1 MLYFYRN
8 YSPFGTLCSIG
19 PGCRCIRVFYF
30 WEGVFNEMSRQK
42 FFIDGF
48 NVYHALAHDARYH
61 KYKWLDYS
69 KLASLFV
76 RQQDQIGDILYFT
89 ALANWDMQKVN
100 RHKVLIA
107 ALKFKGVKV
116 ILGQFQKVERRCRKC
131 HQHYYTFEEKKTDVN
146 IAVEIMKS
154 AVKDEFD
161 TAIIMSG
168 DSDLVPAVEAV
179 KTLFPAKKVG
189 VVIPINWRA
198 VLLKQVCD
206 FHMRM
211 KEKHLQA
218 SIFPDEIDLGGGI
231 KLSRPSTW
239 N

>member
-1 MLYFYRN
+1 MPVHSGFLFY
-8 YSPFGTLCSIG
+8 GKG
-19 PGCRCIRVFYF
+19 
-30 WEGVFNEMSRQK
+30 EAAKMSRIK

-48 NVYHALAHDARYH
+48 NVYHALEREASYH

-76 RQQDQIGDILYFT
+76 RRQDQIVDVLYFT
-89 ALANWDMQKVN
+89 ALANWDVQKVN
-100 RHKVLIA
+100 RHKIFIS

-116 ILGQFQKVERRCRKC
+116 ILGQFQRVEKRCRNC

-146 IAVEIMKS
+146 IAVELFKS
-154 AVKDEFD
+154 AVRDEFD
-161 TAIIMSG
+161 TAIIISG

-206 FHMRM
+206 FHMKM
-211 KEKHLQA
+211 KEKHLKA
-218 SIFPDEIDLGGGI
+218 SLLPDEIDLGGGI
-231 KLSRPSTW
+231 KLFRPPTW
-239 N
+239 R

>member
-1 MLYFYRN
+1 
-8 YSPFGTLCSIG
+8 
-19 PGCRCIRVFYF
+19 
-30 WEGVFNEMSRQK
+30 MSRVK

-48 NVYHALAHDARYH
+48 NVYHALEREASYH

-76 RQQDQIGDILYFT
+76 RRQDQIVEVLYFT
-89 ALANWDMQKVN
+89 ALANWDIQKVN
-100 RHKVLIA
+100 RHKLFIS

-116 ILGQFQKVERRCRKC
+116 VLGQFQKVERRCRNC
-131 HQHYYTFEEKKTDVN
+131 HQHYFTFEEKKTDVN
-146 IAVEIMKS
+146 IAVELIKS
-154 AVKDEFD
+154 AVRDEFD

-198 VLLKQVCD
+198 ALLKQVCD
-206 FHMRM
+206 FHMKM
-211 KEKHLQA
+211 KEKHLKA
-218 SIFPDEIDLGGGI
+218 SLFPDEIDLGRGI
-231 KLSRPSTW
+231 KLSRPLTW
-239 N
+239 K